1 MNVLDDPT
9 SDAPA
14 LLVHHRLRRA
24 GPTLRDVVPAT
35 VTGPAQLPPYLM
47 LGARD
52 DSSFRADADGWS
64 AVWRGLD
71 PDTELHWRFRRSAN
85 TNTISHRWR
94 GIDGGSS
101 TASASI
107 RVEQTIGSLYAPLP
121 RQWDAAAQSLF
132 GANWRLEY
140 FSVPSAKHAVV
151 YSPDGPLR
159 NVIVPICVERAA
171 GFARQW
177 VSRVHSANLPFPMA
191 TWLTRMRCDTAYVYG
206 CHGVDD
212 EDPSPLLARCK
223 RQTGLGA
230 RRPAERVRAADER
243 PAWDIERH
251 LLCVLTTVPFAG
263 LASIL
268 QMLEDTG
275 VLTSAREPFALRDDR
290 PDGAAPLVVPVEFA
304 AGTQLT
310 LWSPDRTVR
319 VRWVLSEP
327 SPPDAQGASG
337 AGAPH

>member
-64 AVWRGLD
+64 VVWRGLD
-71 PDTELHWRFRRSAN
+71 PDTELHWRFQRSAN

-101 TASASI
+101 RASARI
-107 RVEQTIGSLYAPLP
+107 RVEQAIGALYAPLP

-151 YSPDGPLR
+151 YFPDGPLR
-159 NVIVPICVERAA
+159 NVIVPMCSERAA
-171 GFARQW
+171 GFARHW
-177 VSRVHSANLPFPMA
+177 VGRVRGANLPFPMA
-191 TWLTRMRCDTAYVYG
+191 TWLTRMRCDTAYVDG
-206 CHGVDD
+206 CHGIDD
-212 EDPSPLLARCK
+212 DPGTLLARCK
-223 RQTGLGA
+223 RQTGLVT
-230 RRPAERVRAADER
+230 RRPAERVRVSDGR
-243 PAWDIERH
+243 TAWEIERH
-251 LLCVLTTVPFAG
+251 LQCALTTVPFAG
-263 LASIL
+263 LASVM
-268 QMLEDTG
+268 QMLDDAG
-275 VLTSAREPFALRDDR
+275 VLTSAREPFALRDDL

-310 LWSPDRTVR
+310 LWSPDRSVR